1 MWNSRIRQWI
11 PTTAEVTTSELLCT
25 TSRVTLQRSDVG
37 RASTVMSSKFTS
49 TAILSRKKRHTSYV
63 QVLQLEK
70 LSQCFVF
77 ERAALE
83 HVGERDART

>member
-1 MWNSRIRQWI
+1 MTVEQPCQYVDDCGGIVKCWI
-11 PTTAEVTTSELLCT
+11 NA
-25 TSRVTLQRSDVG
+25 
-37 RASTVMSSKFTS
+37 S